1 MLSHLIDFGEIVD
14 ELAGVIVEV
23 FQILGQI
30 EILRVDI
37 LRVEFIDPAAHI
49 DSLRQQKHQVLMML
63 GLVAIVDYRQCIH
76 LPLHHLY
83 DQNYHMCDL
92 FMHNIQGFHCHIR
105 IRLVTLKVN
114 HGLHFLLVNLLH
126 QYFLEVSFPTTLR
139 SDTRPQVRNAI
150 ATAAASA

>member
-49 DSLRQQKHQVLMML
+49 DSLR
-63 GLVAIVDYRQCIH
+63 
-76 LPLHHLY
+76 
-83 DQNYHMCDL
+83 
-92 FMHNIQGFHCHIR
+92 
-105 IRLVTLKVN
+105 
-114 HGLHFLLVNLLH
+114 
-126 QYFLEVSFPTTLR
+126 
-139 SDTRPQVRNAI
+139 
-150 ATAAASA
+150 